1 MKQYF
6 TDLCLVLLL
15 ICVIGLFFDDY
26 SVSKEMFQRSIDNFE
41 QQVET
46 GEQVS
51 QQVVLQDTRDNHVS
65 AFLKTISEGCI
76 QIIQFIVVIFSDFIS
91 MILKVMVY

>member
-1 MKQYF
+1 MKQYL

-26 SVSKEMFQRSIDNFE
+26 SVSKEMFQRSIDRFE
-41 QQVET
+41 QQIET
-46 GEQVS
+46 GEEVS
-51 QQVVLQDTRDNHVS
+51 QQVVLQDTSDNRVS
-65 AFLKTISEGCI
+65 VFLKTMSEGCV

-91 MILKVMVY
+91 MILQVMVY